1 MKSQR
6 RSLPFIVMACFIVGV
21 VSLCYGINVFAASLE
36 DGVSKKDRAKY
47 LGASL
52 FKGHMHTHTSLS
64 DGILLPNDAYNF
76 VKANT
81 DFDFYA
87 VTEHDV
93 TYDISTGSD
102 FITDVQDSYS
112 EEYKLLHEQSD
123 AHNRDHEFI
132 TLPGTEVTW
141 YDEAGHINLFNAPWF
156 ARTHGVGA
164 DGTWGWSDI
173 KYDLPT
179 FYARLAQDPN
189 AIAQFNHPRS
199 SGNWSFNEFKHYNRD
214 VDRNLNLMEY
224 KSSNDFAIYTKALDQ
239 GWHVSPVFGG
249 DEHKGNWG
257 MVQPHVTGMWG
268 II

>member
-6 RSLPFIVMACFIVGV
+6 RSLPFIVMACIIAGV
-21 VSLCYGINVFAASLE
+21 VSLCYGMNVFASSNKEA
-36 DGVSKKDRAKY
+36 GVSKKDRAKY

-102 FITDVQDSYS
+102 FITNVQDSYS

-141 YDEAGHINLFNAPWF
+141 YDEVGHIDLFNA
-156 ARTHGVGA
+156 HG
-164 DGTWGWSDI
+164 
-173 KYDLPT
+173 L
-179 FYARLAQDPN
+179 QE
-189 AIAQFNHPRS
+189 H
-199 SGNWSFNEFKHYNRD
+199 
-214 VDRNLNLMEY
+214 ME
-224 KSSNDFAIYTKALDQ
+224 
-239 GWHVSPVFGG
+239 
-249 DEHKGNWG
+249 
-257 MVQPHVTGMWG
+257 
-268 II
+268 